1 MREDIRD
8 FVFSNWWWLLIAAL
22 FIFWIIACYSDEGER
37 EKLEAEKSAKRE
49 AAAKASK
56 KRGAKLAAQRQ
67 EQAAKL
73 AAQRQAQAAERE
85 ELKAKQTKELLSYMP
100 IKLSQLTPLVSRIIN
115 NYDFSECHNS
125 IQLVSPSEAQSVLRE
140 YSEDLERDYREA
152 IKEYTQ
158 SGYSTSTFPHR
169 KKAIREKYNQLTE
182 KAVEIGARAIA
193 KQISYTYNEL
203 DTTDVSSERSAQSSQ
218 QKLDTTAVSSERSA
232 QSSQQKEDK
241 KIIRKTK
248 KWKDD

>member
-8 FVFSNWWWLLIAAL
+8 FVFSNWWWLLLAAL
-22 FIFWIIACYSDEGER
+22 FIYWIVAGYSDEGER

-56 KRGAKLAAQRQ
+56 KRAEKSAAQ
-67 EQAAKL
+67 
-73 AAQRQAQAAERE
+73 RE

-100 IKLSQLTPLVSRIIN
+100 CKLSQLTPLVSRIIN

-125 IQLVSPSEAQSVLRE
+125 IQLLSPSEAQSVLKE
-140 YSEDLERDYREA
+140 YSEDLERDYRKA

-169 KKAIREKYNQLTE
+169 KEAIREKYNQLTE

-193 KQISYTYNEL
+193 KQIGYAYNE
-203 DTTDVSSERSAQSSQ
+203 
-218 QKLDTTAVSSERSA
+218 LDTTAVSSESSA

>member
-8 FVFSNWWWLLIAAL
+8 FVFSNWWWLLLAAL
-22 FIFWIIACYSDEGER
+22 FIFWVFANIDEGER

-73 AAQRQAQAAERE
+73 AAQRQAQAAKLAAQRQAQAAERE

-100 IKLSQLTPLVSRIIN
+100 CKLSQLTPLVSRIIN

-125 IQLVSPSEAQSVLRE
+125 IQLLSPSEAQSVLKE
-140 YSEDLERDYREA
+140 YSEDLERDYRKA

-169 KKAIREKYNQLTE
+169 KEAIREKYIQLTE

-193 KQISYTYNEL
+193 KQIGYTYNE
-203 DTTDVSSERSAQSSQ
+203 
-218 QKLDTTAVSSERSA
+218 LDTTAVSSERSA
-232 QSSQQKEDK
+232 QSNQQPKDK